1 MLQTRSAAGALA
13 RSAAGA
19 QRRRRVD
26 LSRKQLVA
34 RAKRGSRAL
43 TRRGEC
49 QVFLCELPVGSEHAA
64 SRAKQQA
71 TVKYIYIYTYII
83 VFNCQNP
90 VGGGR
95 PPLIFE
101 IGLAFLGAQ
110 STLAN

>member
-1 MLQTRSAAGALA
+1 M
-13 RSAAGA
+13 
-19 QRRRRVD
+19 
-26 LSRKQLVA
+26 A

-43 TRRGEC
+43 IRRGKL
-49 QVFLCELPVGSEHAA
+49 QVFSCELPVGSEHAA

-71 TVKYIYIYTYII
+71 TVKYIYTYII

-90 VGGGR
+90 VLGA

>member
-1 MLQTRSAAGALA
+1 M
-13 RSAAGA
+13 
-19 QRRRRVD
+19 
-26 LSRKQLVA
+26 
-34 RAKRGSRAL
+34 
-43 TRRGEC
+43 
-49 QVFLCELPVGSEHAA
+49 FLCELPVGSEHAA

-71 TVKYIYIYTYII
+71 TVKYVYIYTYII

-90 VGGGR
+90 VLGG